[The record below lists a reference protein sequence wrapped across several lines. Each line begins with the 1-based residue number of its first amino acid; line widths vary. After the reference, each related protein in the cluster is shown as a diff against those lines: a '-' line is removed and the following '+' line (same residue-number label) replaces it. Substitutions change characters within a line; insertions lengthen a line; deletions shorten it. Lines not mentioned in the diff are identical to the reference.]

1 MKDGLIISLL
11 SIIPKKPTARFMGYT
26 ARLRMPK
33 IINRAL
39 LRAFV
44 WKYNINMN
52 ESMQSL
58 NDFHSLSD
66 LFLRK
71 LKPDCRNIA
80 QNHDIE
86 VSPVDGK
93 VHSFGKIVNGS
104 FHQAE
109 DLYGSVEELI
119 GGPNTVV
126 DSPSYDNGSYMIIYL
141 SPQDYHRVHAH
152 KEGTLTRIRYLPG
165 RLWPVFPAAT
175 RAIKSLFD
183 RNERLI
189 FELDTTYGSEIL
201 AMIGAFG
208 VGRMHSPFCEI
219 VTNTNTPPQDFIC
232 TENITRGQE
241 VGAFGLGSTVILI
254 WSHRDFEWL
263 VSQGQTIQLGNPII
277 KHNSNAL
284 ENTT

>member
-52 ESMQSL
+52 ESVQSVEE
-58 NDFHSLSD
+58 FHCLSD

-71 LKPDCRNIA
+71 LKPQCRNIS
-80 QNHDIE
+80 QDKEIE

-93 VHSFGKIVNGS
+93 IHSFGNIIDGR
-104 FHQAE
+104 FHQAN
-109 DLYGSVEELI
+109 DLSGSIAELI
-119 GGPNTVV
+119 GNHNTLLNA
-126 DSPSYDNGSYMIIYL
+126 SKYAQGSYMIIYL

-152 KEGTLTRIRYLPG
+152 KEGVLSCIRYMPG

-175 RAIKSLFD
+175 RKIESLFD
-183 RNERLI
+183 RNERMI
-189 FELDTTYGSEIL
+189 FELQTDHGTEIL

-208 VGRMHSPFCEI
+208 VGRMHSPFCDI
-219 VTNTNTPPQDFIC
+219 TTNTNGQQQDIL
-232 TENITRGQE
+232 RAQE
-241 VGAFGLGSTVILI
+241 VNRGDEIGAFGLGSTVILV
-254 WSHRDFEWL
+254 WSHQEIEWL
-263 VSQGQTIQLGNPII
+263 VEKNQKITLGSPII
-277 KHNSNAL
+277 KHKSDAL
-284 ENTT
+284 